1 MSYSNRKN
9 LQGERH
15 MNPPSSRQ
23 AVFALFALGLLAGCG
38 GSSGGGGGPVVTAPD
53 APSLALAPQSIKTF
67 AFSWADVSGQTEYRL
82 LENADGSSGY
92 SEVAIIAADATSH
105 ELEVFL
111 PGRINASYILAACNS
126 AGCTDSA
133 PVFVSGTLAEATGY
147 FKASNR
153 NAALLGGGV
162 QFGFSAALSADGTT
176 LAVGGPNEGSTATG
190 IDGDQTADA
199 RTGIGAVYVFSQNDG
214 VWSQQAYVKAS
225 NAINFGI
232 GQNARFGESV
242 ALSADGNTLAVGAR
256 NEASNATGI
265 DGDQTDT
272 SARGSGAVYVFNRS
286 GSDWSQQAYVKASTN
301 SISEFG
307 SSVALAADGN
317 TLAVGAPFERSSVT
331 GIDGDEANT
340 DAPLSGAVY
349 VFSQS
354 GGDWSQQAY
363 VKASNTRA
371 DARFGESVALA
382 ADGNTLAV
390 GSPRETSNATGI
402 DGNQA
407 DDSVN
412 WAGAV
417 YVFSRS
423 GSDWSQQAYVKASNT
438 GSGDFAYFG
447 GTVALSADGNTLAV
461 GAPFEGSSATG
472 IDGEQN
478 NDDAPFSGAVYVFER
493 SGEAWAQQV
502 YLKASNAAAD
512 AEFGW
517 SVALAADGNTL
528 AVGTYN
534 EASNAI
540 GINGDE
546 TDRSEPFTGAAYVFR
561 RDGGV
566 WSQQAYVKPSNTD
579 VQNMVRSFGWSV
591 ALAADAGTLAV
602 GAQFEN
608 GGATGIGG
616 DQADISG
623 TSSGAVYLY

>member
-1 MSYSNRKN
+1 
-9 LQGERH
+9 

-23 AVFALFALGLLAGCG
+23 AVVALFTLGLLAGCG

-67 AFSWADVSGQTEYRL
+67 AFSWAEVSGQTEYRL

-133 PVFVSGTLAEATGY
+133 PVFVSGTLAEAIGY
-147 FKASNR
+147 FKASNK
-153 NAALLGGGV
+153 NVQLGGGI
-162 QFGFSAALSADGTT
+162 QFGISVALSADGTT
-176 LAVGGPNEGSTATG
+176 LAVGGSNEGSTATG
-190 IDGDQTADA
+190 INGDQAADA
-199 RTGIGAVYVFSQNDG
+199 AAGIGAVYVFSQSDG

-225 NAINFGI
+225 NAINRGSGF
-232 GQNARFGESV
+232 NARFGFSV
-242 ALSADGNTLAVGAR
+242 ALSADGNTLAVGAP

-272 SARGSGAVYVFNRS
+272 SASGSGAVYVFTRS
-286 GSDWSQQAYVKASTN
+286 GSDWSQQAYVKASNTGDGDQ
-301 SISEFG
+301 FG
-307 SSVALAADGN
+307 FSVALAGDGN
-317 TLAVGAPFERSSVT
+317 TLAVGAPFERSSAT
-331 GIDGDEANT
+331 GIDGDQANI

-349 VFSQS
+349 VFSQN

-412 WAGAV
+412 QAGAV

-423 GSDWSQQAYVKASNT
+423 ESDWSQQAYVKASNT
-438 GSGDFAYFG
+438 GAGDFAFFG
-447 GTVALSADGNTLAV
+447 GTVALAADGNTLAV

-493 SGEAWAQQV
+493 SGEVWAQQV
-502 YLKASNAAAD
+502 YLKASNAAVN

-528 AVGTYN
+528 AVGSPY
-534 EASNAI
+534 EASNAT
-540 GINGDE
+540 GINGNE
-546 TDRSEPFTGAAYVFR
+546 TDSSEPFTGAAYVFR

-566 WSQQAYVKPSNTD
+566 WSQQAYVKASNTD
-579 VQNMVRSFGWSV
+579 VQNIELYGWSV
-591 ALAADAGTLAV
+591 ALAADANTLAV
-602 GAQFEN
+602 GARFEN

-616 DQADISG
+616 DQTDTSG